1 MRYVFVLLL
10 LSSASWA
17 QSLTETQKLTSLA
30 QVWGFLKYYHPAVA
44 TGKQD
49 WDAQLIQLIPV
60 VQQVRSR
67 EELATVYSRLLDEL
81 GSVKPCRHCQSESAV
96 PAADRRN
103 LDLTFLRD
111 STVLTDAV
119 RERLVYIKD
128 NRNQKSNRYVRTA
141 SRGGNPNFDRE
152 NAYADMNVPDA
163 SYRLLALFRYW
174 NIIQYFYP
182 YKYAI
187 DGNWNQVLP
196 ELIPVFQQAANEQAY
211 QNALYR
217 VVSRIQDSHGFMKS
231 DSKRRCLRC
240 DLGLLWLPF
249 AVKLID
255 NKAVITQ
262 LYADSLVSS
271 PLLRVGT
278 VITHIDGETVQQRVE
293 RLRPYVPASNHQTSL
308 RDLKQLI
315 GVGQGQQARLTVEQ
329 DGRDTTLLTAR
340 YPYTTFAEKARMDV
354 NAQNPLS
361 QWLPDSIGYVNMGKL
376 ASRQVDSV
384 MSSLLGAKALIFD
397 LRNYPKG
404 TLWQV
409 ARYLTDKPDTFAHF
423 TGPDLYFPGV
433 FHRGGESALSSSG
446 KQRIY
451 TGKVLVLVDE
461 ETQSQ
466 AEFTTMAFQAAANV
480 ILVGSPTAGADGN
493 ISTVPL
499 PGGYRT
505 AFSGIGVY
513 YPDGRETQRIG
524 IQPNVL
530 VKQTAAGIRARRD
543 EVLERAIRV
552 IQEVE

>member
-1 MRYVFVLLL
+1 MRYVFVLVL

-17 QSLTETQKLTSLA
+17 QSLSETQKLTSLA

-44 TGKQD
+44 TGKQN
-49 WDAQLIQLIPV
+49 WDGELIRLIPV
-60 VQQVRSR
+60 VQQARNR

-81 GSVKPCRHCQSESAV
+81 GPVKPCRQCQSESTV
-96 PAADRRN
+96 PTADRRN

-111 STVLTDAV
+111 TTLLTDAL
-119 RERLVYIKD
+119 RERLVFVKD

-141 SRGGNPNFDRE
+141 SRGGNPNFDNE
-152 NAYADMNVPDA
+152 NAYADMDVPDA
-163 SYRLLALFRYW
+163 SHRLLALFRYW

-196 ELIPVFQQAANEQAY
+196 DLIPVFQRATDEQAY

-217 VVSRIQDSHGFMKS
+217 VVSRIQDSHGFLKS
-231 DSKRRCLRC
+231 DGKRRCLRC

-255 NKAVITQ
+255 TKAVITQ
-262 LYADSLVSS
+262 VYSDSLVSS
-271 PLLRVGT
+271 LLLRVGT
-278 VITHIDGETVQQRVE
+278 VITHIDGETVQQRIE
-293 RLRPYVPASNHQTSL
+293 RLRPYVPASNNQTLL
-308 RDLKQLI
+308 RDVRWHI
-315 GVGQGQQARLTVEQ
+315 GVGHEQQARLTIEQ
-329 DGRDTTLLTAR
+329 DGRDTTLTTAR
-340 YPYTTFAEKARMDV
+340 YPYTTFAEKARLDV

-361 QWLPDSIGYVNMGKL
+361 RWLPDSIGYVNMGKL
-376 ASRQVDSV
+376 TSRQVDSV
-384 MSSLLGAKALIFD
+384 MRPLMGAKALILD

-409 ARYLTDKPDTFAHF
+409 ARYLTDKADTFVYF
-423 TGPDLYFPGV
+423 TGPDLRFPGV
-433 FHRGGESALSSSG
+433 FHRGGESALSPAG
-446 KQRIY
+446 NQKIY

-466 AEFTTMAFQAAANV
+466 AEFTTMAFQAATNV
-480 ILVGSPTAGADGN
+480 VLVGSPTAGADGN
-493 ISTVPL
+493 TSTVPL

-524 IQPNVL
+524 LQPNVL
-530 VKQTAAGIRARRD
+530 VTPTAAGIRARRD
-543 EVLERAIRV
+543 EVLERAIRL

>member
-17 QSLTETQKLTSLA
+17 QSLSETQKLTSLA
-30 QVWGFLKYYHPAVA
+30 HVWGFLKYYHPAVA
-44 TGKQD
+44 TGRQD

-60 VQQVRSR
+60 VQQARSR

-81 GSVKPCRHCQSESAV
+81 GPVKPCRQCQSESEIS
-96 PAADRRN
+96 AADRRN
-103 LDLTFLRD
+103 LDLTFLQD
-111 STVLTDAV
+111 SVALTDAL

-152 NAYADMNVPDA
+152 NAYADMDVPDA

-174 NIIQYFYP
+174 NVIQYFYP

-196 ELIPVFQQAANEQAY
+196 ELIPVFQQATNVQAY
-211 QNALYR
+211 QNALYQ

-231 DSKRRCLRC
+231 DGKRRCLRC
-240 DLGLLWLPF
+240 DLGVLWLPF

-271 PLLRVGT
+271 PLLRVGS
-278 VITHIDGETVQQRVE
+278 VITHIDGETVQHRIE
-293 RLRPYVPASNHQTSL
+293 RLRPYVPASNNQTSL
-308 RDLKQLI
+308 RDMRWHI
-315 GVGQGQQARLTVEQ
+315 GVGHEQQAKLTIEQ
-329 DGRDTTLLTAR
+329 EGRDTTLLTAR
-340 YPYTTFAEKARMDV
+340 YSGATFAGKARLDV

-361 QWLPDSIGYVNMGKL
+361 RWLPDSIGYVNMGKL
-376 ASRQVDSV
+376 TGQQVDSV
-384 MSSLLGAKALIFD
+384 MRPLMGAKALILD

-409 ARYLTDKPDTFAHF
+409 ARYLTDKPNPFVHF
-423 TGPDLYFPGV
+423 TGPDLRFPGV
-433 FHRGGESALSSSG
+433 FHRAGESTLSPAG
-446 KQRIY
+446 KQQIY
-451 TGKVLVLVDE
+451 TGKVIVLIDE

-466 AEFTTMAFQAAANV
+466 AEFTVMALQAATNV

-513 YPDGRETQRIG
+513 YPDGQETQRVG

-530 VKQTAAGIRARRD
+530 VTQTAAGIRARRD

-552 IQEVE
+552 IQEED